1 MPQTV
6 VLGGGPGG
14 LGVLL
19 AARRGEALARLMAG
33 GFAIVERGPEI
44 GAGSIGDHIITS
56 DSTGDTFV
64 DCLRPDGHP
73 ALAALANEPVA
84 AAVARHGAGAVPLSL
99 VGDLMRRI
107 GGILAG
113 LVAAQGGHVLTGQ
126 TATGLTQQA
135 DGSWAVALR
144 DGTDGR
150 PLMLQARNVVLSLG
164 AEQPTAWLY
173 HEKVAGAPLLP
184 RYADQLVQ
192 SGTLFTAAGA
202 AAVAARLRAVAEPR
216 VAVVGGSTS
225 AAAAANLLLSALP
238 GVAFQPGGV
247 SLLHRRPLRV
257 FYGCADDALAD
268 GYTEFGPQD
277 ICPLTR
283 RVYRLAGFRLDSRE
297 LIMRAQG
304 IGGRQPDPR
313 LLLHRID
320 QAPLAATRAILDRA
334 DLIVAALGY
343 RPRTLPVHDTQ
354 GRPIALRGAEAARR
368 PLVDDFCR
376 VVDAKGAPI
385 GGLFGLGLATGFIPS
400 GRLGGESSF
409 VGQANGLWLWQN
421 DVGAIIVDQL
431 LGGIGRDD
439 LPDPH
444 SPALMRSPTRPAA
457 CPPSAHQLQ
466 TVGS

>member
-1 MPQTV
+1 MSTTPVLQTV

-14 LGVLL
+14 IGVLL
-19 AARRGEALARLMAG
+19 AARRGESLARLMAG
-33 GFAIVERGPEI
+33 GFAIIERDGAI

-64 DCLRPDGHP
+64 DCLRADGHP
-73 ALAALANEPVA
+73 ALAALADDPVA
-84 AAVARHGAGAVPLSL
+84 AAVARHGAGAVPLPL

-107 GGILAG
+107 GGVLAG
-113 LVAAQGGHVLTGQ
+113 LVAAQGGQVLTGQ
-126 TATGLTQQA
+126 AATGLTQQA

-144 DGTDGR
+144 QVADGR
-150 PLMLQARNVVLSLG
+150 PHVLHARNVVLSLG
-164 AEQPTAWLY
+164 AEQPTTRLY
-173 HEKVAGAPLLP
+173 EEPVAGAPLLP
-184 RYADQLVQ
+184 RYADKLVQ
-192 SGTLFTAAGA
+192 SGALFTAAGA
-202 AAVAARLRAVAEPR
+202 AAVAARLRAVAQPR

-225 AAAAANLLLSALP
+225 AAAAANLLLGALP

-247 SLLHRRPLRV
+247 CLLHRRPLRI

-283 RVYRLAGFRLDSRE
+283 RVYRLAGFRLDSRD
-297 LIMRAQG
+297 LIMRAHG

-313 LLLHRID
+313 LLLHRLD
-320 QAPLAATRAILDRA
+320 QAPPATTRGILDGA
-334 DLIVAALGY
+334 DLIIAALGY

-354 GRPIALRGAEAARR
+354 GRPIALRGGGAAMR

-376 VVDAKGAPI
+376 VVDARGRPI
-385 GGLFGLGLATGFIPS
+385 GGLFGLGLANGFVPS

-439 LPDPH
+439 LPDPYPRPLLSSH
-444 SPALMRSPTRPAA
+444 SRLAECVASV
-457 CPPSAHQLQ
+457 H
-466 TVGS
+466 